1 MPMVALNR
9 ISVIAAALV
18 LCTCLPSAGWASPP
32 HGENLVLWFDTS
44 SPGDLAT
51 GPGNAVLRWD
61 NRAPSPSSLALFP
74 GAGTTP
80 PVLLPATDAF
90 GDTLWF
96 DGDSVLE
103 LREET
108 SPGNWDPA
116 SFTTTDGLAV
126 FVVSR
131 ASSVSPGTDAKL
143 QFLMGWTQGAWRN
156 GLIRPRRL
164 NDAMPV
170 AYPDGDAHLYYGHGS
185 PIFITQVLVGSKIS
199 STGTFINRVSEA
211 EISEILFYDR
221 GFTDE
226 EREEILLWL
235 HARHGLSTDTTN
247 PTASRDPRFTPLKA
261 FVREESGFQ
270 IAAAG
275 NTNFFRVDADI
286 SKLQELDRYACTEA
300 TLERHYQLITPTND
314 FKMSRVAPDFSDD
327 DLTVPHDWSVTD
339 PYIEWA
345 HARGIDWHG
354 HVLVWH
360 NGIPASLVNNTWLG
374 GAWTEAQVRTLMTD
388 HISEMIGRYTPEG
401 PRADISGTVKV
412 WDVVNEAIAPAW
424 NHVPDPTDPS
434 DWQETLRSSIW
445 HDGNDGPGGRPGLGP
460 GFIAEA
466 FTLAR
471 TASGSDEITL
481 LYNDFSADELNVK
494 SDAIYK
500 MCVDLL
506 DQGVPI
512 DGIGLQMHLN
522 IYGLDLDSFR
532 ANIERFRALRG
543 GTFEVH
549 ITELDIGIPGLVTRE
564 KLEAQGQLFHDITL
578 TALEAGANS
587 LHTWGI
593 HDIWT
598 SVERGTSAGL
608 PFSTV
613 MRLSPETPFPGP
625 LPADHPSRRLSFIEP
640 KPAFYGILEAL
651 KTHFGTAAKSLPL
664 HGFTHQGGNTFSM
677 TVETDGAGILDVLAS
692 TGPGSTF
699 HPVGIE
705 GQWESRVLETSGDIS
720 LSFTDPLW
728 NGTARF
734 WKIIFSARN

>member
-1 MPMVALNR
+1 MPMFALNR

-32 HGENLVLWFDTS
+32 HGENLVLWFDTA

-61 NRAPSPSSLALFP
+61 NRAPSASSLALFP

-156 GLIRPRRL
+156 GLLRPRRI

-170 AYPDGDAHLYYGHGS
+170 AYPDGDTHLYYGHGS
-185 PIFITQVLVGSKIS
+185 PISITQVLVGSKIS
-199 STGTFINRVSEA
+199 STGTFINRISEV
-211 EISEILFYDR
+211 EIAEILFYDR
-221 GFTDE
+221 GITDE

-247 PTASRDPRFTPLKA
+247 PTAGRDPRFTPLKA
-261 FVREESGFQ
+261 FVPEGSGFL

-275 NTNFFRVDADI
+275 NTNFFRVAADI
-286 SKLQELDRYACTEA
+286 SQNQALDRYACTEA

-314 FKMSRVAPDFSDD
+314 FKMSRVAPDFSDA

-345 HARGIDWHG
+345 QARGIDWHG
-354 HVLVWH
+354 HVLIWH
-360 NGIPASLVNNTWLG
+360 NGIPPSLAGNTWLG
-374 GAWTEAQVRTLMTD
+374 GAWTEAQLRTLMTD
-388 HISEMIGRYTPEG
+388 HVMEMVGRYTPEG
-401 PRADISGTVKV
+401 ARSELAGTVTV

-471 TASGSDEITL
+471 AASGSDEITL

-598 SVERGTSAGL
+598 SVERGTSASL

-613 MRLSPETPFPGP
+613 MRLSPETPYPGP
-625 LPADHPSRRLSFIEP
+625 LPVDHPARRLSFIEP
-640 KPAFYGILEAL
+640 KPAFYGILDAL
-651 KTHFGTAAKSLPL
+651 QAHFGTAVASLPASA
-664 HGFTHQGGNTFSM
+664 FTHGGSGSFSL
-677 TVETDGAGILDVLAS
+677 TVKTDSPGILDVL
-692 TGPGSTF
+692 GSDNLDTPF
-699 HPVGIE
+699 QPAGTE
-705 GQWESRVLETSGDIS
+705 GAWQ
-720 LSFTDPLW
+720 SFTAPSSGETEITFSDPLW
-728 NGTARF
+728 DGNPRF
-734 WKIIFSARN
+734 WRIIHSPRP